1 MNNTQFLALS
11 VFLIKLFLFIDAFE
25 LILSLLLNKL
35 IPLIR
40 STALEI

>member
-11 VFLIKLFLFIDAFE
+11 IFLLKLFLFIEAVE
-25 LILSLLLNKL
+25 LNLSLLLNKL
-35 IPLIR
+35 IPLMR